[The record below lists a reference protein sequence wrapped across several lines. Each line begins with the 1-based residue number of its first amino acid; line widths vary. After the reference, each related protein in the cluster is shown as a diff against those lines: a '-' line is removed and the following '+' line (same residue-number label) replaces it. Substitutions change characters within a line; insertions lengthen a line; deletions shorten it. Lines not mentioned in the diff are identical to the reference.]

1 LESTSYIFFVTIA
14 ERFRR
19 RKKPTLLPL
28 LWFVCMPS
36 FFLVLS
42 ASRWMV
48 RTLFRSGAEWRRMRR
63 YRLERD
69 GV

>member
-1 LESTSYIFFVTIA
+1 
-14 ERFRR
+14 
-19 RKKPTLLPL
+19 
-28 LWFVCMPS
+28 MPS

-48 RTLFRSGAEWRRMRR
+48 RTLFRSGAEWRRVRR